1 MPIQLLTG
9 NPGAGKTAFMVQRL
23 LEAAAKGERPIF
35 AAGINGLAPGLAT
48 VLDDPTRWNEIDP
61 NVEGTCVCGID
72 FTPDGKPIPR
82 APHAH
87 TLVPDGSLIFVDE
100 AWKYFGHLHNA
111 THQKTP
117 AHVLALAE
125 HRHRGIDFVWTTQM
139 PNQIY
144 PFVRGMIDEHTHH
157 VRKFGTNLIQTYQWG
172 ELNEDVKSQAKR
184 ENSLAKLRPLPKESF
199 DKYKSSSTHTI
210 KAKLP
215 WRLLMLPLVALAAIA
230 AVIVSVNLLRPE
242 SMTAGMEGAG
252 QPGSLLTGG
261 QAASPTATGSERR
274 EPKYKSAAD
283 YAQQHLPR
291 IGMMPW
297 TAPVYDDRGI
307 TADPQLICMSSPGG
321 PDAQGEY
328 KEPSCT
334 CLTEQGTAYDLSQP
348 ECRTLAR
355 RGPVYNPYK
364 ERSREGHQP
373 AQLQQA
379 QQQATQQRGP
389 ASVVGYQQGA
399 RADVFPRN
407 PAQTI
412 GGYTGPTATL

>member
-9 NPGAGKTAFMVQRL
+9 NPGAGKTAFMMQRL
-23 LEAAAKGERPIF
+23 LEASAKGERPIF

-157 VRKFGTNLIQTYQWG
+157 VRKFGTNMIQTYQWG
-172 ELNEDVKSQAKR
+172 ELNEEVKSQAKR

-230 AVIVSVNLLRPE
+230 AVIVAVNFLRPE

-261 QAASPTATGSERR
+261 QAASPTATGAERR

-348 ECRTLAR
+348 ECRTIAR

-364 ERSREGHQP
+364 ERSRE
-373 AQLQQA
+373 A
-379 QQQATQQRGP
+379 QQQPLHAQQQRATAAQPP
-389 ASVVGYQQGA
+389 AAVVGYQQGA

-407 PAQTI
+407 PPQTI
-412 GGYTGPTATL
+412 GGYTGPTTTL

>member
-9 NPGAGKTAFMVQRL
+9 NPGAGKTAFMMQRL
-23 LEAAAKGERPIF
+23 LEAAAKAERPIF

-87 TLVPDGSLIFVDE
+87 TLVPDGALIFVDE

-111 THQKTP
+111 SHQKTP

-139 PNQIY
+139 PAQIY

-157 VRKFGTNLIQTYQWG
+157 VRKFGTKLIQTYQWG

-184 ENSLAKLRPLPKESF
+184 ENSLAKLRPLPKETF
-199 DKYKSSSTHTI
+199 GKYTSSSTHTI
-210 KAKLP
+210 KPKLP
-215 WRLLMLPLVALAAIA
+215 WRLILLPLVVLAAIA
-230 AVIVSVNLLRPE
+230 AIFVAIHFLRPE
-242 SMTAGMEGAG
+242 SMTAGIEGAG

-261 QAASPTATGSERR
+261 QALAPPATDPDRKQ
-274 EPKYKSAAD
+274 PKYTSAAD

-297 TAPVYDDRGI
+297 TAPVFDDRGI

-328 KEPSCT
+328 KEASCT

-348 ECRTLAR
+348 ECRTIAR

-364 ERSREGHQP
+364 ERSRE
-373 AQLQQA
+373 A
-379 QQQATQQRGP
+379 QQQPLHAQQQRATAAQPP
-389 ASVVGYQQGA
+389 AAVVGYQQGA

-412 GGYTGPTATL
+412 GGYTGPTTTL

>member
-9 NPGAGKTAFMVQRL
+9 NPGAGKTAFMMQRL
-23 LEAAAKGERPIF
+23 LEASAKAERPIF

-117 AHVLALAE
+117 PHVLALAE

-157 VRKFGTNLIQTYQWG
+157 VRKFGTNMIQTYQWG
-172 ELNEDVKSQAKR
+172 ELNEDVKSQPKR
-184 ENSLAKLRPLPKESF
+184 ENSLAKLRPLPKETF
-199 DKYKSSSTHTI
+199 GKYTSSSTHTI
-210 KAKLP
+210 KPKLP
-215 WRLLMLPLVALAAIA
+215 WRLLMLPLVVLAAIA
-230 AVIVSVNLLRPE
+230 AVLIAVYMLRPG
-242 SMTAGMEGAG
+242 SMTAAMAGAG
-252 QPGSLLTGG
+252 QPGSVLTGG
-261 QAASPTATGSERR
+261 QAATEPATDTARK
-274 EPKYKSAAD
+274 EPKYKDAAD
-283 YAQQHLPR
+283 YAQHHLPR

-297 TAPVYDDRGI
+297 TAPAFDDRGI
-307 TADPQLICMSSPGG
+307 TADPQLLCMSSPGG
-321 PDAQGEY
+321 NDAQGVY
-328 KEPSCT
+328 KPASCT
-334 CLTEQGTAYDLSQP
+334 CLTEQGTAYDLPQP

-364 ERSREGHQP
+364 ERSREGGFHPQQPQHQQHAGLMP
-373 AQLQQA
+373 APA
-379 QQQATQQRGP
+379 AT
-389 ASVVGYQQGA
+389 VVGYRQGQ
-399 RADVFPRN
+399 RGDIFPRSEGYSEN
-407 PAQTI
+407 KI
-412 GGYTGPTATL
+412 GLPTL